1 MGKERELFLSLLY
14 PDVYEESFLRPAPQ
28 YLNVTAPRVPNAG
41 IPVPTVIVEEIDGN
55 RTRGARHLPGQ
66 VLPESVS
73 KDRKVPVPGTR
84 RRVRRRR
91 GSVLILPALPVRDW
105 NQVPVHS
112 LDMGDYQRP
121 VDRYGSA
128 SG

>member
-1 MGKERELFLSLLY
+1 MGKERGVFLSLLN

-28 YLNVTAPRVPNAG
+28 YLNVTAPCVPNAG
-41 IPVPTVIVEEIDGN
+41 IPVPPVIVEDIDGK

-66 VLPESVS
+66 VLPGGVS
-73 KDRKVPVPGTR
+73 QDRKVPVPGIR

-91 GSVLILPALPVRDW
+91 GSVHILPALPVREW
-105 NQVPVHS
+105 NRLPVHS
-112 LDMGDYQRP
+112 LEMGDDRRP
-121 VDRYGSA
+121 VDCYGSA